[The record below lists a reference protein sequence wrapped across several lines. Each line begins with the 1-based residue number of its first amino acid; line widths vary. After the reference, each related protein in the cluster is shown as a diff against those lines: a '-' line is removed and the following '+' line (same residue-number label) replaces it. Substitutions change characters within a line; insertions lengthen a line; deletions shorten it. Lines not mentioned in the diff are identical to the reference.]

1 MTLSFVLLLCF
12 FFGTE
17 MEGTGVGSEDLSIR
31 TVFFFFFLFSFFTT
45 RTSTHVQSVTR
56 HPLLGL
62 LISLHGSSCNHRL
75 QAMWR
80 GEEGRGRQWGEEIY
94 AYISNI
100 WKSTFYYFMLLCWGL
115 GGYTRHVSHFAI
127 GFHQQ
132 STFEET
138 QSKKCHLGVHF
149 LSACMLLFPINVLP
163 HFLYVFFSSFDGVP
177 PKCCCVSGCLLTDN
191 CKEVVFTGFTQ
202 AESSVLS

>member
-1 MTLSFVLLLCF
+1 MSLHFNLTRLWLCLLFCYFV

-17 MEGTGVGSEDLSIR
+17 MEGTGVGTEDLSIR

-100 WKSTFYYFMLLCWGL
+100 WKSTFYYLMLLCWGL
-115 GGYTRHVSHFAI
+115 GGLH
-127 GFHQQ
+127 
-132 STFEET
+132 ST
-138 QSKKCHLGVHF
+138 
-149 LSACMLLFPINVLP
+149 
-163 HFLYVFFSSFDGVP
+163 
-177 PKCCCVSGCLLTDN
+177 CVSFCHW
-191 CKEVVFTGFTQ
+191 
-202 AESSVLS
+202 LSPTIHLWGDSKQEMPSGRAFSLGMYAAFSD

>member
-1 MTLSFVLLLCF
+1 MSLHFNLTRLWLCLLFCYFV

-17 MEGTGVGSEDLSIR
+17 MEGTGVGTEDLSIR
-31 TVFFFFFLFSFFTT
+31 TVFFFLFSFFST

-149 LSACMLLFPINVLP
+149 LSACMLLF
-163 HFLYVFFSSFDGVP
+163 SD
-177 PKCCCVSGCLLTDN
+177 
-191 CKEVVFTGFTQ
+191 
-202 AESSVLS
+202 